1 MRPIVLLLGVA
12 LLASGCDRQ
21 KEEAP
26 QASNTASSL
35 AAAKTGIDRSHK
47 GQPFPDAVITDPDGE
62 EMAMD
67 EFKGTPTL
75 VNLWATWCAP
85 CVKELPTLDKLA
97 AAHRDD
103 GSLGVITISQDM
115 GPQGSVKAFL
125 AKLGVKDLGAY
136 QDADMKLSD
145 AFGAQILPTTVLF
158 DGAGREVWRF
168 TGPMEWDSAE
178 AAKLL
183 AEAKAANPKS

>member
-1 MRPIVLLLGVA
+1 MRPIVLLLGLA
-12 LLASGCDRQ
+12 LLVGGCDRQ
-21 KEEAP
+21 KDEAP
-26 QASNTASSL
+26 QASNAAAP
-35 AAAKTGIDRSHK
+35 AAAKVGVDRSHK

-85 CVKELPTLDKLA
+85 CVKELPTLDRLA
-97 AAHRDD
+97 ATHRDD

-115 GPQGSVKAFL
+115 APQGSVKAFL
-125 AKLGVKDLGAY
+125 DKLGVEDLAPY
-136 QDADMKLSD
+136 QDAEMKLSD
-145 AFGAQILPTTVLF
+145 AYGAQILPTTILY
-158 DGAGREVWRF
+158 DAAGREVWRV
-168 TGPMEWDSAE
+168 TGPMEWDGPE

-183 AEAKAANPKS
+183 AEAKPAA